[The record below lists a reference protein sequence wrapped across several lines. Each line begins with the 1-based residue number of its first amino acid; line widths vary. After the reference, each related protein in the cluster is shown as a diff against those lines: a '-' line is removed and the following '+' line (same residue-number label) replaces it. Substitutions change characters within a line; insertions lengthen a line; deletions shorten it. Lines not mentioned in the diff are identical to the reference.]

1 MVQSGGLLGR
11 LLGSLLKK
19 LLETTRNKKKKHNKV
34 VLLARSNLSSIESK
48 ISETLI
54 KMKLVRKIQ
63 RTKRRHQNDE

>member
-11 LLGSLLKK
+11 LLGSLLRK

-54 KMKLVRKIQ
+54 KMKLVKKN
-63 RTKRRHQNDE
+63 TKN

>member
-11 LLGSLLKK
+11 LLGPLLKK

-54 KMKLVRKIQ
+54 KMKLVKKIQ

>member
-19 LLETTRNKKKKHNKV
+19 LLETTRNKKKNHNKV

-54 KMKLVRKIQ
+54 KMKLVKKIQ

>member
-11 LLGSLLKK
+11 LLGPLLKK
-19 LLETTRNKKKKHNKV
+19 LLETTRNKKKKHSKV

-54 KMKLVRKIQ
+54 KMKLVKKIQ

>member
-54 KMKLVRKIQ
+54 KMKLVKKIQ

>member
-11 LLGSLLKK
+11 LLGSLLRK

-34 VLLARSNLSSIESK
+34 VLLARGNLSSIESK

-54 KMKLVRKIQ
+54 KMKLVKKIQ

>member
-11 LLGSLLKK
+11 LLGPLLKK

-54 KMKLVRKIQ
+54 KMKLVKKIQ
-63 RTKRRHQNDE
+63 RTKRRHQNNE

>member
-11 LLGSLLKK
+11 LLGSLLRK

-54 KMKLVRKIQ
+54 KMKLVKKIQ

>member
-11 LLGSLLKK
+11 LLGPLLKR

-34 VLLARSNLSSIESK
+34 VLLARSKLSSIESK

-54 KMKLVRKIQ
+54 K
-63 RTKRRHQNDE
+63 N

>member
-11 LLGSLLKK
+11 LLGPLLKK

-34 VLLARSNLSSIESK
+34 VLLARGNLSSIESK

-54 KMKLVRKIQ
+54 KLKLVKKIQ
-63 RTKRRHQNDE
+63 RNKRRHQNDE